1 MKFKIRY
8 IESEY
13 YKDRVMFLLYD
24 VTKEKAFRYFL
35 LTYLLIC
42 VLHILNL
49 SNLIKFYPKYIELL
63 IYSLGIGI
71 AGMIAYT
78 LIYFLNQ
85 LLKIN
90 KFKRELPVNEESINL
105 TKDCIIITNNDELI
119 EYNWNIFHKVLLIK
133 NTIFLIPKNKHPLIR
148 FNKNEI
154 VNLNIEQTKTFLKK
168 KIIL

>member
-42 VLHILNL
+42 VLYILNL

-63 IYSLGIGI
+63 IYSPDG
-71 AGMIAYT
+71 A
-78 LIYFLNQ
+78 
-85 LLKIN
+85 
-90 KFKRELPVNEESINL
+90 SISRN
-105 TKDCIIITNNDELI
+105 C
-119 EYNWNIFHKVLLIK
+119 
-133 NTIFLIPKNKHPLIR
+133 
-148 FNKNEI
+148 
-154 VNLNIEQTKTFLKK
+154 
-168 KIIL
+168 